1 MTITLILVLAVAP
14 IMAYGFWLAGELAS
28 DRAWVGRAGQ
38 NPLNWMQNEKPAVCG
53 RWVPG
58 SYAAPLWHALGAAR
72 PPLR

>member
-38 NPLNWMQNEKPAVCG
+38 NPLNWMLNKKADVCG
-53 RWVPG
+53 RRVLG
-58 SYAAPLWHALGAAR
+58 SYAPPWHALGAAR